1 MKITQVDV
9 CMLDAGA
16 QKASWRPICCR
27 IYTDEGIYYGDGE
40 AGVAYGVGAT
50 AAFGI
55 VQDLAVYIIGK
66 DPMKTEAIWEDLFKT
81 TFWGQG
87 GGTIVFSG
95 LSAIDIA
102 LMDIKG
108 KALGVPVYQILG
120 GKTRDELRA
129 YA

>member
-1 MKITQVDV
+1 
-9 CMLDAGA
+9 
-16 QKASWRPICCR
+16 
-27 IYTDEGIYYGDGE
+27 
-40 AGVAYGVGAT
+40 
-50 AAFGI
+50 
-55 VQDLAVYIIGK
+55 
-66 DPMKTEAIWEDLFKT
+66 MKTEAIWEDLFKT